1 MCGRV
6 CRQGRAGGAVILL
19 SQPQAIFCVGYS
31 RWYFAF
37 LCSAVGSAP
46 PGVWARYAAGT
57 GGGRWDTGSG
67 ITGLLQPPL
76 PPANAWTRLP
86 PLKKKK
92 KYLKIPVIFLGL
104 AVVEP
109 FGERI
114 LMRFCITGGRKNS
127 WGPGGPGTPGGGL
140 TKAMPSPSWVGSP
153 GAAHKMVPGLLRGL
167 QSPQGCWGG
176 MG

>member
-37 LCSAVGSAP
+37 LCSAVGSEP

-92 KYLKIPVIFLGL
+92 KIFKNPGYFSWPCSCRAFRGANPDAFLHNWRKEKLLGTWGSRD
-104 AVVEP
+104 P
-109 FGERI
+109 R
-114 LMRFCITGGRKNS
+114 GGADEGHAK
-127 WGPGGPGTPGGGL
+127 PLVGG
-140 TKAMPSPSWVGSP
+140 
-153 GAAHKMVPGLLRGL
+153 
-167 QSPQGCWGG
+167 
-176 MG
+176 